1 MQTRDKNSTLSKG
14 SVCMWVIKAEHRR
27 EGGGTVALELESEDG
42 KFDVNVRW
50 DGCMEIHV
58 YSITEESRELEDTFH
73 TCDLNGFIE
82 KLQSLNGVC
91 WDYFGEG
98 SYWEQRNKDYPKFE
112 NE

>member
-1 MQTRDKNSTLSKG
+1 
-14 SVCMWVIKAEHRR
+14 MWVIKTEHRR

-42 KFDVNVRW
+42 KFDINVRW

-82 KLQSLNGVC
+82 KLQSLNEVC
-91 WDYFGEG
+91 LDYFGEG
-98 SYWEQRNKDYPKFE
+98 SYWEQRNKDYPKVE